1 MYVRARAHRHVVKG
15 RVDFQAETLQH
26 PREQIP
32 LFFVRVKQTENCG
45 TVYSGWER
53 GKRRDETRATFAPV
67 HRPRPP
73 QIVKSCLQLSEI
85 LIFSDESFSSCLS
98 SLPFSSSR
106 STRSRSSIIFRQI
119 TIFSSKRESR
129 KVYSSHSPFHVTIAS
144 TCRNF
149 AGSLKSFRAFN
160 PRELTTVIT
169 LVTR

>member
-1 MYVRARAHRHVVKG
+1 MGEKG
-15 RVDFQAETLQH
+15 GE
-26 PREQIP
+26 
-32 LFFVRVKQTENCG
+32 
-45 TVYSGWER
+45 
-53 GKRRDETRATFAPV
+53 RRDETRATFAPV
-67 HRPRPP
+67 HRPRPA

-98 SLPFSSSR
+98 SLSFSSSR

-149 AGSLKSFRAFN
+149 AGSLKSFRAIPGSW
-160 PRELTTVIT
+160 PRLSLLLRVKPRIPYRGYVSFP
-169 LVTR
+169 VTMISRKV